1 MTSRPRG
8 ALRAIAADALQGLR
22 ARRRRLA
29 LSAASVF
36 AAALVLG
43 VVVTAAYTL
52 DTGFERAADRADFPS
67 VIARF
72 DDEDQATIDARVRR
86 LPNLEA
92 RAYRTEVTRVRL
104 SAPGR
109 RLDEGVIHVVESGR
123 RGYALVAGRDVGPGG
138 DEAVIEAGLAREW
151 RLGPGDTIGV
161 GRLGPVRVVGVA
173 LSPDNVSYPLTRT
186 ARVYLSREGL
196 IRRFGGGEFR
206 VNLAL
211 LWATDEQRTEVLLS
225 QARASAGGLR
235 ALRFT
240 TRAGVRTLVEQAT
253 GLVVGLLVAFALVAA
268 GLAGVLL
275 SAGTRFDV
283 QRRLPAIAVRRS
295 LGAPPGALAPWPC
308 ASSRAPTATGCVA
321 SSPRWARSR
330 RPWAAPRATAG
341 GYSTRSPH
349 CFGSWRWTVTLV
361 CATSLVQALALA
373 AAERRGAVAALRATG
388 ADARALRQLLGGA
401 AAAVVLPAALLAVIL
416 EGSSSP
422 LSPSEWPRAT
432 RTSRCRPLPGRS
444 CS

>member
-295 LGAPPGALAPWPC
+295 LGAPPQAPWP
-308 ASSRAPTATGCVA
+308 PGL
-321 SSPRWARSR
+321 
-330 RPWAAPRATAG
+330 APRAGRRPRPGASRAHRAG
-341 GYSTRSPH
+341 
-349 CFGSWRWTVTLV
+349 
-361 CATSLVQALALA
+361 
-373 AAERRGAVAALRATG
+373 RGAADRGRRHGQQPGPTRRARRIASARG
-388 ADARALRQLLGGA
+388 ADGGA
-401 AAAVVLPAALLAVIL
+401 GVRHVA
-416 EGSSSP
+416 G
-422 LSPSEWPRAT
+422 
-432 RTSRCRPLPGRS
+432 PGACAGRG
-444 CS
+444 